1 MLEEGEVF
9 DSSLLKETVNNL
21 IISGKRNFALDMS
34 PLDYVYSDTIN
45 ILMLLNKRVLDVTGR
60 LSLMAPQPEV
70 IQVLKRAGI
79 NNILKIFDTEAELIR
94 SSEAMIL
101 QTTSIK
107 LSDVQDFTEPAP
119 PESEFD
125 QLRTE
130 IGSVFGSD
138 DHTPET
144 MQHSE
149 AATTPDAPSSEDE
162 FSQMF
167 QNFESKPQAPASGSL
182 PPQDVQR
189 KAPQSPPQFNAP
201 QPPQFQPRQFIPP
214 RPTPP
219 QSTPSSFEIPP
230 RPIQRTQQP
239 GIPKSSQDFSAV
251 RPETQMFP
259 PAPVF
264 NDKQIRRKEPVVEE
278 AFELENESFSPA
290 STSDKAFK
298 SFSLDNQDFQH
309 DDEFFNKNR
318 SKKSI
323 VPILIIAFLVVA
335 LAGSAALIAYL
346 SKSKNTKDNG
356 SILTNEMLQKTGPQ
370 VPVQAVVPDTTP
382 PPTSVEPAEVQLTK
396 PAEPKK
402 ETSVPPSR
410 STRKPR
416 KTTRTRKSR
425 TTKTKAI
432 KSPTTN
438 KVDILSTPSGA
449 TIAIN
454 GQDVGETPY
463 TWKKPFFGNV
473 TITLSKDGYQKT
485 VKSFE
490 FTGGSMRERFILK
503 RAAAPEPP
511 SRPVAKAIAP
521 IAPTPPPAPKAV
533 EKEKETAK
541 ASSPPAPVDFGD
553 EEDAGFDM
561 EPTALAPSPAV
572 SASSGAAGLIFI
584 ASIPPVADVYI
595 GKQLIGKTN
604 VSELKIPVGTHT
616 LRFVKGG
623 KETTKQLTLKAG
635 KNPSQM
641 VRIP

>member
-101 QTTSIK
+101 QTASIK
-107 LSDVQDFTEPAP
+107 LSDVQDINEPAP

-138 DHTPET
+138 DHAPEMMQQPEVDT
-144 MQHSE
+144 MHVS
-149 AATTPDAPSSEDE
+149 PSGEDE

-167 QNFESKPQAPASGSL
+167 QNFESKPQSPASRAL
-182 PPQDVQR
+182 PPQDQQR
-189 KAPQSPPQFNAP
+189 KTPPLPPQFNAP
-201 QPPQFQPRQFIPP
+201 QPPQFQPRQFVPP

-219 QSTPSSFEIPP
+219 QSTPSSFEMPP
-230 RPIQRTQQP
+230 RPIQRSQQV
-239 GIPKSSQDFSAV
+239 GIPKSPQDFSAV

-259 PAPVF
+259 TVPVI
-264 NDKQIRRKEPVVEE
+264 NDQQTRRKDPVVEE
-278 AFELENESFSPA
+278 AFDLESESIPPVI
-290 STSDKAFK
+290 TSNKAFK
-298 SFSLDNQDFQH
+298 ASSLDNQDFQH
-309 DDEFFNKNR
+309 DDEFFNKKR
-318 SKKSI
+318 GKKSI
-323 VPILIIAFLVVA
+323 VPVLIIAFLVVA

-346 SKSKNTKDNG
+346 SKSKNTTKND
-356 SILTNEMLQKTGPQ
+356 SALTKEMPQKTAPQ
-370 VPVQAVVPDTTP
+370 VPVQPVVSDTTP
-382 PPTSVEPAEVQLTK
+382 LQASTESAEELTAK
-396 PAEPKK
+396 PAKPQQK
-402 ETSVPPSR
+402 TTPPSQSTR
-410 STRKPR
+410 NVTRTRKPR
-416 KTTRTRKSR
+416 TITAEAVKPSV
-425 TTKTKAI
+425 
-432 KSPTTN
+432 TN
-438 KVDILSTPSGA
+438 KVDIVSIPSGA

-454 GQDVGETPY
+454 GQDVGQTPY
-463 TWKKPFFGNV
+463 TWSKPFFGNV
-473 TITLSKDGYQKT
+473 TITLSKDGYQEI

-490 FTGGSMRERFILK
+490 FTGGSMRESFTLK
-503 RAAAPEPP
+503 RAVAPEPP

-521 IAPTPPPAPKAV
+521 IAPTPPPAPKPV
-533 EKEKETAK
+533 EKEELPPAV
-541 ASSPPAPVDFGD
+541 APPPPPAPVDFGD

-561 EPTALAPSPAV
+561 EPAASVASPATAP
-572 SASSGAAGLIFI
+572 ASTGAVGLIFI

-595 GKQLIGKTN
+595 GEQLIGKTN

-623 KETTKQLTLKAG
+623 KEITKQLTLQAG